1 MSEQSVAPATLS
13 PVTAMAVQAQHP
25 RISAEELLAQDHLI
39 GSEVVDGVVHVE
51 PRRSGTS
58 GSAGTPTSPC
68 GCGPPH
74 QGRAAG
80 PAGAATGSGPRQRR
94 RARRLLGGAPTEGSR
109 HDGPPDPAVDA
120 RSPTTWLPDI
130 GRKRD
135 VHRASD
141 VGERWLVDAP
151 ADNPDEWLMVPTP
164 RGPYGLGYM
173 LVVAG
178 LAIPRGAPD
187 EAGPRAVVEALLAPE
202 TQVEV
207 LRQNAF
213 FPVVDVDLPADLPPA
228 IRLEAEAVRAQ
239 QEDPD
244 ALVSVPPVGLGERD
258 GEVSQIFK
266 DCFQEI
272 CLDGQPPA
280 EVLERQGALLDEI
293 LADLHVPC
301 WQPDPPSDHCQVG

>member
-1 MSEQSVAPATLS
+1 M
-13 PVTAMAVQAQHP
+13 TAMAVQAQHP

-141 VGERWLVDAP
+141 VGERRLVDAP
-151 ADNPDEWLMVPTP
+151 AGTV
-164 RGPYGLGYM
+164 
-173 LVVAG
+173 LVYRTGGSLDDA
-178 LAIPRGAPD
+178 
-187 EAGPRAVVEALLAPE
+187 
-202 TQVEV
+202 VEV
-207 LRQNAF
+207 GPGDTLTSGLRPGFA
-213 FPVVDVDLPADLPPA
+213 LPS
-228 IRLEAEAVRAQ
+228 AELFA
-239 QEDPD
+239 
-244 ALVSVPPVGLGERD
+244 
-258 GEVSQIFK
+258 
-266 DCFQEI
+266 
-272 CLDGQPPA
+272 
-280 EVLERQGALLDEI
+280 
-293 LADLHVPC
+293 
-301 WQPDPPSDHCQVG
+301 